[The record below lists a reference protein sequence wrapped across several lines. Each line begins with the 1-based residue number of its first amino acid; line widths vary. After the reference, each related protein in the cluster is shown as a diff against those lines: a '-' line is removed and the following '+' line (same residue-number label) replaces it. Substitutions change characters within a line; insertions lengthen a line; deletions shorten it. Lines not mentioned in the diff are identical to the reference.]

1 MCVCEFLLS
10 VGANWINFVNCC
22 RAPVC
27 SRSTWQSTPTYPCS
41 SPRLRLCAIWPTAA
55 SDRAVDLWRIKN
67 IKWHYPPTPS
77 SLLIPFSLRSIGQGR
92 RRQQGRCLYVAL
104 WHAIYNLP
112 CMPARPGYWLAWLA
126 HILARPGQRWPCC
139 ATGNLFFVC
148 QASLINLHGIYN
160 NNKCNCNY
168 NHDTWKFK
176 RKVKNEYNRI
186 DRARWGPSGLDRRC
200 LHTHMHTYIDEA

>member
-112 CMPARPGYWLAWLA
+112 CMPGLAWLLA
-126 HILARPGQRWPCC
+126 SLASAYPGQARPTLAMLRYWQ
-139 ATGNLFFVC
+139 FVFC
-148 QASLINLHGIYN
+148 MPS
-160 NNKCNCNY
+160 
-168 NHDTWKFK
+168 KF
-176 RKVKNEYNRI
+176 N
-186 DRARWGPSGLDRRC
+186 
-200 LHTHMHTYIDEA
+200 